1 MTRVTEDDVQSSRTL
16 SRLSHTASRRK
27 GAKTNVQYS
36 DSYHEAEDRNGST
49 DRPSDMHVIVMY
61 VYKCSFMCEGRSGEK
76 IKTHLSESEEGGG
89 AREARAL
96 F

>member
-1 MTRVTEDDVQSSRTL
+1 MYSILIVTTKL
-16 SRLSHTASRRK
+16 
-27 GAKTNVQYS
+27 KT
-36 DSYHEAEDRNGST
+36 EMARPT